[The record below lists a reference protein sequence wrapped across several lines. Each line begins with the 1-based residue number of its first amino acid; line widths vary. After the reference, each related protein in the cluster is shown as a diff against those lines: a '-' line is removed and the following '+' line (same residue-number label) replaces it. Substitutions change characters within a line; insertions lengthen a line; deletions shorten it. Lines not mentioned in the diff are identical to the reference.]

1 MKAASS
7 TQRIFSLA
15 YWFTKYVVGRGAFNG
30 LGMSGG
36 GERFRVL
43 ARLNLGRDQM
53 VLLVQAG
60 ERFFLL
66 GVTAGAISNLAE
78 YTREEA
84 EAWIVGIVQHEALEG
99 HHRPVQELFLADFF
113 LLVGLQGLGVD
124 LLKHRLR
131 TARAAQL
138 WRSAADRAPTEEAEV
153 SRDAHRRFD

>member
-1 MKAASS
+1 MWDNPW
-7 TQRIFSLA
+7 FSLLWVILSVVVIIALA

-36 GERFRVL
+36 GERFRVM

-84 EAWIVGIVQHEALEG
+84 EAWTTAPEQPAPPSFGEAL
-99 HHRPVQELFLADFF
+99 RTV
-113 LLVGLQGLGVD
+113 LQQ
-124 LLKHRLR
+124 K
-131 TARAAQL
+131 
-138 WRSAADRAPTEEAEV
+138 
-153 SRDAHRRFD
+153 RRR